1 MAVVCSTSCQLSR
14 AMPEA
19 LARAIARRTDLFGY
33 EPSVG
38 DYGRGG
44 HQLGMFSD
52 ADLVRVDE
60 FAERFGSVDPLPLRA
75 DGGLDA

>member
-14 AMPEA
+14 TMPKA
-19 LARAIARRTDLFGY
+19 LADAIARRTDLFGY

-52 ADLVRVDE
+52 ADLARANE
-60 FAERFGSVDPLPLRA
+60 LAERFGSVDPLPLRTN
-75 DGGLDA
+75 GGLDA